1 MSYSYFVQQS
11 LSRVLPSC
19 PVLVA
24 EAICDNDQVSGI
36 SVIIMANK
44 QDVDGALS
52 PGDLAINFYAI
63 QDAAERSRVFPISA
77 LTG

>member
-1 MSYSYFVQQS
+1 
-11 LSRVLPSC
+11 
-19 PVLVA
+19 
-24 EAICDNDQVSGI
+24 
-36 SVIIMANK
+36 MANK